1 MTHKILI
8 AEDDK
13 DIIELLS
20 LYLSGEGFDI
30 LAAENGREALT
41 IAKSEDVSAALVDIM
56 MPVMNG
62 YEFIRELRTF
72 SQIPVIILSARDL
85 DQDRILG
92 LNIGADAYLTK
103 PFNPLGVVAYVK
115 SAVRRWESTK
125 TLAAEETGKVVV
137 GELELDQERFTLR
150 KNGVPVQLTSSE
162 LKIISKMMK
171 APEHVFTKAQLY
183 ECINGEFYDSDDNTM
198 MVHISNLRAKVEDD
212 PSHPRYI
219 KTVRGLGYKI
229 EDGRPEDH

>member
-1 MTHKILI
+1 MAYKILI
-8 AEDDK
+8 AEDDR
-13 DIIELLS
+13 DIIELLA
-20 LYLSGEGFDI
+20 LYLGGEGFEI
-30 LAAENGREALT
+30 LAAENGRDALA
-41 IAKSEDVSAALVDIM
+41 IAQKEDISAALVDIM

-62 YEFIRELRTF
+62 FEFIKQLRTF
-72 SQIPVIILSARDL
+72 SQIPVIVLSARDL

-103 PFNPLGVVAYVK
+103 PFNPLEVVAYVK
-115 SAVRRWESTK
+115 SAIRRWENSK
-125 TLAAEETGKVVV
+125 VRVEEDAGKVVI

-162 LKIISKMMK
+162 LKIIAKMMK
-171 APEHVFTKAQLY
+171 APERVFTKAQLY
-183 ECINGEFYDSDDNTM
+183 ECINGEFYNSDDNTM
-198 MVHISNLRAKVEDD
+198 MVHISNLRAKIEDD

-229 EDGRPEDH
+229 ENGEETAQ

>member
-1 MTHKILI
+1 MAHKILI

-13 DIIELLS
+13 DIIELLT
-20 LYLSGEGFDI
+20 LYLGGEGFDI

-72 SQIPVIILSARDL
+72 SQIPVIILSARDR

-103 PFNPLGVVAYVK
+103 PFNPLEVVAYVK

-183 ECINGEFYDSDDNTM
+183 ECINGEFYNSDDNTM
-198 MVHISNLRAKVEDD
+198 MVHISNLRAKIEDD
-212 PSHPRYI
+212 PSHTRYI

-229 EDGRPEDH
+229 EDGRPEDQ

>member
-1 MTHKILI
+1 MAYKILI

-13 DIIELLS
+13 DIIEPLA
-20 LYLSGEGFDI
+20 LYLGGEGFEI
-30 LAAENGREALT
+30 LAAENGQDALA
-41 IAKSEDVSAALVDIM
+41 IAQTEEVSAALLDIM

-62 YEFIRELRTF
+62 FEFIKQLRTF
-72 SQIPVIILSARDL
+72 SQIPVIVLSARDL

-103 PFNPLGVVAYVK
+103 PFNPLEVVAYVK
-115 SAVRRWESTK
+115 SAIRRWENSK
-125 TLAAEETGKVVV
+125 VQMKEETGKVVI

-162 LKIISKMMK
+162 LKIIAKMMK
-171 APEHVFTKAQLY
+171 APERVFTKAQLY
-183 ECINGEFYDSDDNTM
+183 ECINGEFYNSDDNTM
-198 MVHISNLRAKVEDD
+198 MVHISNLRAKIEDD

-229 EDGRPEDH
+229 ENGKETV